1 MNLPGARDGP
11 RVPGVHGYGQ
21 FCPVAVACE
30 VFAERWTPLIVRE
43 LFAGSRRF
51 SEIRRGMPLISR
63 ALLTQRLRHL
73 EDVGVIESRPVGR
86 GREYRLS
93 QAGAEFHGIIEGLG
107 AWGQRWVHGRA
118 SAENLDASLLLWN
131 LRRRLAVDQLPDRRV
146 VVRFDFRGVPAGRGP
161 TTAWLVVTRKDVDV
175 CLKDPGHGVDLVVAA
190 DLGTFTRV
198 WLGDVSFDQAVRSRR
213 ISLEGPRELVRAF
226 PGWLLLSHYAGVA
239 RPRPARAS

>member
-1 MNLPGARDGP
+1 M
-11 RVPGVHGYGQ
+11 HGYGQ

-86 GREYRLS
+86 GREYCLS
-93 QAGAEFHGIIEGLG
+93 QAGAEFHAIIEGLG
-107 AWGQRWVHGRA
+107 NWGQRWVHGRA

-131 LRRRLAVDQLPDRRV
+131 MRRRLAVDRLPDRRV

-226 PGWLLLSHYAGVA
+226 PGWLLLSHYAGVV

>member
-1 MNLPGARDGP
+1 M
-11 RVPGVHGYGQ
+11 HGYGQ

-73 EDVGVIESRPVGR
+73 EDVGVVESRPVGR
-86 GREYRLS
+86 GREYRLT
-93 QAGAEFHGIIEGLG
+93 QAGAEFHGVIEGLG

-131 LRRRLAVDQLPDRRV
+131 IRRRLAVDRLPDRRI
-146 VVRFDFRGVPAGRGP
+146 VVRFDFRGVPSGRGP
-161 TTAWLVVTRKDVDV
+161 ATAWLVVTRKDVDV
-175 CLKDPGHGVDLVVAA
+175 CLKDPGYGVDLVVAA
-190 DLGTFTRV
+190 ELGAFTRV
-198 WLGDVSFDQAVRSRR
+198 WLGDVPFDQAVRARR
-213 ISLEGPRELVRAF
+213 ITLEGPRELVRAF

>member
-1 MNLPGARDGP
+1 M
-11 RVPGVHGYGQ
+11 HGYGQ

-86 GREYRLS
+86 GREYCLS

-107 AWGQRWVHGRA
+107 NWGQRWVHGRA

-131 LRRRLAVDQLPDRRV
+131 MRRRLAVDRLPDRRV

-213 ISLEGPRELVRAF
+213 ISLEGPRDLVRAF

>member
-1 MNLPGARDGP
+1 M
-11 RVPGVHGYGQ
+11 HGYGQ

-63 ALLTQRLRHL
+63 ALLAQRLRHL

-131 LRRRLAVDQLPDRRV
+131 IRRRLAVDQLPDRRV

-161 TTAWLVVTRKDVDV
+161 ATAWLVVTRKDVDV
-175 CLKDPGHGVDLVVAA
+175 CLKDPGYGVDLVVAA
-190 DLGTFTRV
+190 ELGTFTRV

-213 ISLEGPRELVRAF
+213 ISLEGPRDLVRAF

>member
-1 MNLPGARDGP
+1 M
-11 RVPGVHGYGQ
+11 HGYGQ

-73 EDVGVIESRPVGR
+73 EDAGVIESRPVGR

>member
-1 MNLPGARDGP
+1 
-11 RVPGVHGYGQ
+11 
-21 FCPVAVACE
+21 VACE

-213 ISLEGPRELVRAF
+213 ISLEGPRDLVRAF